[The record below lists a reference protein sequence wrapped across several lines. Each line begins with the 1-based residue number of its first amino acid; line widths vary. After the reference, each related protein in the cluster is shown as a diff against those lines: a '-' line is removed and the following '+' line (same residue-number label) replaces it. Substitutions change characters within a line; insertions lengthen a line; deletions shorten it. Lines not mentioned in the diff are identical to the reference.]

1 MASPRTTLIENLK
14 MLLPKYLIDNGINI
28 KKNFRCLNP
37 NHNDQK
43 PSMTYYSD
51 TQTVYCHGCGAQY
64 DIFDLFA
71 LQHMNAIMDKTT
83 QRVMYQF
90 KDAYNQLADYMHVNV
105 GKFKAN
111 PEDAL
116 DNKIRDFN
124 RTLIDVAKTRLDQT
138 DYLDKRGIGKELAK
152 KYGIGYVKNWAN
164 PTILIRDGK
173 KLPFTPRIIIPT
185 GDDSYLARDTR
196 PTDSIPDSEKAYIK
210 VKQGNAH
217 IFNAHALYDDK
228 KPIYVVEGEFDALS
242 VLEVTDKASAVALG
256 STSNVNL
263 FCQTVEK
270 IAKEYHTKNIDYDP
284 VFLIATD
291 NDDAGRLAAKEL
303 KARLG
308 SLNYDNYTVNITPN
322 SKDPNEELVKN
333 RTRFSKEVAAR
344 IKDPDDYLT
353 TLLLK
358 IKKHKEEPQY
368 ITTGISKVD
377 ELLDGGLYPQLYV
390 LGAVSSVGKTTFS
403 LQIADSIARHRPIF
417 YFSLETSRDELTTK
431 NLSRIS
437 YDLADESSGSPQTA
451 RAINNGSWM
460 DNNLEYKL
468 IMKAVQTYSNYYS
481 SIHIIDGT
489 LTRPTAN
496 DIYKQMKSYK
506 RKHPTEKPV
515 VFVDYLQILKPID
528 DKDTDKEKIT
538 KSIAKFKNITSE
550 LDMPVFVI
558 SSFNRASY
566 QNPVSMQ
573 SYKESGEIEYYADVL
588 MGLQYEAIHSGSY
601 DFKIMKDAM
610 NADPRKIEL
619 VILKNRN
626 GKSNTSTSFNYY
638 PEFNYFENTNN

>member
-1 MASPRTTLIENLK
+1 MASPRTTSIENLK

-37 NHNDQK
+37 NHNDQT

-111 PEDAL
+111 PEDVL
-116 DNKIRDFN
+116 KNKIRDFN
-124 RTLIDVAKTRLDQT
+124 RTLIDVAKTRLNQT
-138 DYLDKRGIGKELAK
+138 DYLNKRGISQDLAK
-152 KYGIGYVKNWAN
+152 EYGIGYIKNWAN

-185 GDDSYLARDTR
+185 GDSSYLARDTR

-263 FCQTVEK
+263 FCQTVVK
-270 IAKEYHTKNIDYDP
+270 IAKEYHQKNIDYDP

-291 NDDAGRLAAKEL
+291 NDNAGQLAAKEL

-308 SLNYDNYTVNITPN
+308 SLNYDNYAVNIAPN
-322 SKDPNEELVKN
+322 SKDPNEALVKN
-333 RTRFSKEVAAR
+333 RTKFAREIAAR

-437 YDLADESSGSPQTA
+437 YDLADESSGNPQTA

-601 DFKIMKDAM
+601 DFKIMEDAM

-619 VILKNRN
+619 VVLKNRN
-626 GKSNTSTSFNYY
+626 GKSNTSTVFNYY
-638 PEFNYFENTNN
+638 PEFNYFENTND

>member
-116 DNKIRDFN
+116 KSKIRDFN

-291 NDDAGRLAAKEL
+291 NDDTGRLAAKEL

-626 GKSNTSTSFNYY
+626 GKSNTSTNFNYY
-638 PEFNYFENTNN
+638 PEFNYFENTND